1 MIPNC
6 PLRKAYDTWCAPAA
20 VAAPLHNYDA
30 PGSKRAD
37 SDDSSDSDAG
47 TSRTTAIPRHV
58 TVWLPHPTYFHFL
71 LRPVRCAGLAAAG
84 STLASSLA
92 RPVRASRYHASAA
105 RRGFFKQEY
114 IHLHTTCHR
123 KQQILVSAKSS
134 RRFLARRAPQCQ
146 NSVIL
151 VSTTRRA
158 WLVRHDTGLNEC
170 HVCRFVP

>member
-58 TVWLPHPTYFHFL
+58 TVWLPHPTYFHFS

-114 IHLHTTCHR
+114 IFTCIPRATENNGFWYRRNRRHVVDFW
-123 KQQILVSAKSS
+123 LGSVS
-134 RRFLARRAPQCQ
+134 
-146 NSVIL
+146 
-151 VSTTRRA
+151 ST
-158 WLVRHDTGLNEC
+158 
-170 HVCRFVP
+170 VPE